1 MNGCIYS
8 DPLSARDDKLYLFF
22 FETQLIG
29 WKAFN
34 CYLWVA
40 VTLTKGYYHQKLGM
54 QL

>member
-1 MNGCIYS
+1 MAAFIVI
-8 DPLSARDDKLYLFF
+8 LSLQEMISYICF